1 MGRSTLAATSGKCSF
16 IHVPPH
22 SSGTTTKPFYRGG
35 NRFRPARAEAEKED
49 HWLKGSPWTFLTSKS
64 HRHSIKNH
72 AASTCKTYPS
82 LRTFP
87 HSHRD
92 MSVAGRGELARTP
105 TVTEVGRGPNP
116 AGSYRSVL
124 ESGSCMEKPTK
135 LLGGGY
141 QGKGEENMAWKK
153 KKEPK
158 KQKELSVT
166 ATVKGVGNGVRAPEG
181 RVTGPRPCRGSSTTP
196 GPAASAQ
203 PHGPQEPWSDL
214 SFRQSP

>member
-92 MSVAGRGELARTP
+92 MSVTGRGEFSKDTYSHRGGEGTKPCRVLQVCPGVWTMHGKTNKAP
-105 TVTEVGRGPNP
+105 GRRLPR
-116 AGSYRSVL
+116 A
-124 ESGSCMEKPTK
+124 K
-135 LLGGGY
+135 
-141 QGKGEENMAWKK
+141 GKKTWPGKK
-153 KKEPK
+153 KARETERTFCDCNS
-158 KQKELSVT
+158 QRSRERC
-166 ATVKGVGNGVRAPEG
+166 KGP
-181 RVTGPRPCRGSSTTP
+181 
-196 GPAASAQ
+196 
-203 PHGPQEPWSDL
+203 
-214 SFRQSP
+214 